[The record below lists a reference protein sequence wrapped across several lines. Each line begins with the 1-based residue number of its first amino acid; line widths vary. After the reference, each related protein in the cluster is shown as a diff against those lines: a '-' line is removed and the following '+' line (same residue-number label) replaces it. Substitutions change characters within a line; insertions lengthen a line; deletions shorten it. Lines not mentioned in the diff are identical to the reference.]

1 MGQSSLFERGIN
13 YMLALFLALMGTFV
27 FINVLMRYFFN
38 SGLTWA
44 EEFSRIL
51 FVWLI
56 FIGSLGALKDNNHL
70 GFSSFVQ
77 RLPAPAKKACFLFF
91 NVLTLVCLGV
101 LFIGS
106 IRMTEMTTRAY
117 SPSTGIP
124 LAYLYGSGIVLSTG
138 MFVIICHK
146 LYQAIF
152 VKGAIDNLV
161 VLKESEDEV
170 RQEQSQS
177 DKKNGGEKP

>member
-1 MGQSSLFERGIN
+1 MERISLPEKVIN
-13 YMLALFLALMGTFV
+13 YLLALFLALMGTCIFV
-27 FINVLMRYFFN
+27 NVVMRYFFN

-44 EEFSRIL
+44 EEFSRLL

-77 RLPAPAKKACFLFF
+77 RLPTLAKKACFLIF
-91 NVLTLVCLGV
+91 NILALVCLGV
-101 LFIGS
+101 LLVGS
-106 IRMTEMTTRAY
+106 IRMVQMTTHSY
-117 SPSTGIP
+117 SPSIGIP
-124 LAYLYGSGIVLSTG
+124 LAYLYGSGIVLSAG
-138 MFVIICHK
+138 MMLIICHK

-152 VKGAIDNLV
+152 VKGAIDRLV

-170 RQEQSQS
+170 RQMPQEGNNEEARAS
-177 DKKNGGEKP
+177 